1 MLAQVFQVEW
11 ELRKRM
17 RLNLTTT
24 PHLQIRL
31 EHTLIAPARDRLGRI
46 PIAPALDR
54 LDLIDTRLIHKT
66 LLLAE
71 VGALI

>member
-24 PHLQIRL
+24 PPLQTRP
-31 EHTLIAPARDRLGRI
+31 EHTLIAPALDLLGRTRTQQ
-46 PIAPALDR
+46 ARDR